1 MKNYINLWAGF
12 ALALSLAACGGG
24 GGSSG
29 TNTSGGG
36 SNSGGTTTAVVSDF
50 ALFSDKSKISNSGL
64 DSAKL
69 TVVAVDSNRNVVS
82 DAAVTVT
89 ADQDSVFT
97 PSSGTKT
104 DASGI
109 YTGVLSIGG
118 DKSDRDV
125 TLAVTINGIVKKT
138 SVQVRGSKL
147 SVSASPSTPA
157 PGQAATVTV
166 ALVDASGN
174 PIRDASVT
182 LGGNVPSLQG
192 KSVATGVDGLAVT
205 SFTAPSN
212 AGVYTISAQG
222 GGVGSGDYQLQV
234 FSSTIPV
241 ATIPAGAL
249 PSLSAS
255 PNVLATNSP
264 GSTNNR
270 TTLRFLFLDGANR
283 PVQNVRVRF
292 VDTTTG
298 LPTVGASIISGAST
312 LYTDA
317 SGSVSTQYV
326 SGQNPSPTNGV
337 SIRACYSASDFVSPT
352 DCPAFAG
359 ASLTVAGQALAVSI
373 GDDNVISKGSG
384 TYIKKFAVTVA
395 DSAGRA
401 VANAPVDISLDLT
414 HYGKSPVWGPGSLA
428 TVPLSPLASSSFT
441 RTATVAGGGEVS
453 YTFNWCPNEDTNR
466 NGVVDPGENVDGSLD
481 TNGQPTLEPRRS
493 DMVISYDNPSVTSTD
508 ASGVLVIKVEYS
520 QRFGGWI
527 AYKVRVTANVAGS
540 QGLAERTFITKVDEG
555 DVPNGSFLTPAY
567 GSNNCTT
574 PN

>member
-1 MKNYINLWAGF
+1 MKNYMNLWAGMV
-12 ALALSLAACGGG
+12 LTLSLAACGGG
-24 GGSSG
+24 GGSAG
-29 TNTSGGG
+29 TSTSGGG
-36 SNSGGTTTAVVSDF
+36 STPGGTATAVVSDF
-50 ALFSDKSKISNSGL
+50 ALFSDKTTMSNSGL

-69 TVVAVDSNRNVVS
+69 TVVAVDSNRNTVP
-82 DAAVTVT
+82 DASVLVT
-89 ADQDSVFT
+89 ADQNSVFT
-97 PSSGTKT
+97 PTAGSKT
-104 DASGI
+104 DASGV
-109 YTGVLSIGG
+109 YAGVLTIGG

-138 SVQVRGSKL
+138 SVRVSGSKL
-147 SVSASPSTPA
+147 SLSASPSAPS
-157 PGQAATVTV
+157 PGQVGTVTAV
-166 ALVDASGN
+166 LVDASSN
-174 PIRDASVT
+174 PIRGVSVA

-192 KSVATGVDGLAVT
+192 KSIVTGADGVAVST
-205 SFTAPSN
+205 FTAPTN

-234 FSSTIPV
+234 FSTSIPP
-241 ATIPAGAL
+241 AAIPAGAS
-249 PSLSAS
+249 PSLAAS

-264 GSTNNR
+264 GSTSNR
-270 TTLRFLFLDGANR
+270 TTLRFLFLDASNR

-292 VDTTTG
+292 VDLTTG
-298 LPTVGASIISGAST
+298 LPTVGSSIVSGAST

-317 SGSVSTQYV
+317 SGAVSTQYI

-337 SIRACYSASDFVSPT
+337 LIRACYSATDFASPS
-352 DCPAFAG
+352 DCPASTS

-373 GDDNVISKGSG
+373 GDDNLLTKGQG

-414 HYGKSPVWGPGSLA
+414 HYGKSPIWGAGNLA

-441 RTATVAGGGEVS
+441 RTGTVAGEEVS
-453 YTFNWCPNEDTNR
+453 VTFNWCPNEDTNR
-466 NGVVDPGENVDGSLD
+466 NGIADFGENVDGSTD
-481 TNGQPTLEPRRS
+481 SNGQPTLEPRRS
-493 DMVISYDNPSVTSTD
+493 DMVISYDTPAVTSTD

-540 QGLAERTFITKVDEG
+540 QGLAERTFVTDVAQPDIT
-555 DVPNGSFLTPAY
+555 NGSFLTPAY